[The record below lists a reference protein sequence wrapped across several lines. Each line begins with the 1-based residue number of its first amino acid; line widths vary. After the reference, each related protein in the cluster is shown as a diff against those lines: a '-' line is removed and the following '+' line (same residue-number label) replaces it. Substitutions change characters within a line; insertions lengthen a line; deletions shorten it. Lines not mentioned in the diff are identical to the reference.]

1 MSARILVAGVG
12 NIFFGDDAFGVEVVR
27 RLSSTPLPR
36 DVEVIDYGI
45 RGLHLS
51 YALLDPPALLIA
63 VDALPRG
70 EPPGTL
76 FVLEPDLSAAWDA
89 SGAEPHGMHLPLV
102 FAQTQAMGG
111 VLPRILIVGC
121 EPADVS
127 ERFEMSA
134 AVQAA
139 IEPAATL
146 VRELV
151 DRELAEPTPWPQGG
165 RDAEE
170 AAAVR
175 S

>member
-27 RLSSTPLPR
+27 RLSATLLPPG
-36 DVEVIDYGI
+36 VEVTDYGI

-51 YALLDPPALLIA
+51 YALLDPPELLIA

-76 FVLEPDLSAAWDA
+76 FVLEPELSAEWSV

-102 FAQTQAMGG
+102 FAQTRAMGG
-111 VLPRILIVGC
+111 TLPRILIVGC

-127 ERFEMSA
+127 ERFEISA

-139 IEPAATL
+139 IDPAVAL
-146 VRELV
+146 VRELL
-151 DRELAEPTPWPQGG
+151 DRALSGT
-165 RDAEE
+165 
-170 AAAVR
+170 AATAAR
-175 S
+175 GT